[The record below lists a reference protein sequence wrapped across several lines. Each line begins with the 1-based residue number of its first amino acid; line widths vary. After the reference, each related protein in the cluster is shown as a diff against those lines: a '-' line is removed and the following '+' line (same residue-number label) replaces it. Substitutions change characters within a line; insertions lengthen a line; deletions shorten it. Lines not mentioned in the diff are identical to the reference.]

1 MVLLP
6 LHAVPG
12 QHQEIILEDGSVLV
26 RGTGGLPDLFRRT
39 PGRRRLCREQK
50 NERASEACH
59 ATGQEEG
66 TCMQVEMSMQPA
78 KREGTVM
85 GNEDERWN
93 RKKHDH
99 IEWNAA
105 AQRWR
110 QVRLLLLQVLG
121 SREER
126 KMLSKRGAR
135 ILKKLRA
142 KGPRTGALQVICV
155 ETQTPGSV
163 HSNTRQ
169 IRKSCGGCSAAT
181 STPASNNDARNI
193 EISDDIARAAAP
205 ASNGAAAAAGRK
217 GESQRNEDFSKD
229 NEARQKEAVEEE
241 QEGEQEDEPGLVLI
255 TAEHLAERRVLDS
268 IYSDLLHHYY
278 ATKDWRPEFYCT
290 LARAGFI
297 SVAEEQQG
305 LLVPEM
311 QRSYCLI
318 ELRRSACTLHAG
330 KRVTKRSARYI
341 LSVDSRLDEV
351 LEAIAGGE

>member
-1 MVLLP
+1 
-6 LHAVPG
+6 
-12 QHQEIILEDGSVLV
+12 
-26 RGTGGLPDLFRRT
+26 
-39 PGRRRLCREQK
+39 
-50 NERASEACH
+50 
-59 ATGQEEG
+59 
-66 TCMQVEMSMQPA
+66 MQVEMSMQPA

-105 AQRWR
+105 AQRRR
-110 QVRLLLLQVLG
+110 QVRILLLQVLG
-121 SREER
+121 SREEP

-135 ILKKLRA
+135 ILKKLR
-142 KGPRTGALQVICV
+142 KGPRTGAMQVISA

-163 HSNTRQ
+163 HSNTRT
-169 IRKSCGGCSAAT
+169 K
-181 STPASNNDARNI
+181 RNI
-193 EISDDIARAAAP
+193 DISDDIARAAAA
-205 ASNGAAAAAGRK
+205 ASNGAAAATGRK
-217 GESQRNEDFSKD
+217 GESQGNEDFSKD
-229 NEARQKEAVEEE
+229 KEACQKEAVEEE
-241 QEGEQEDEPGLVLI
+241 EVEEPGLVLI
-255 TAEHLAERRVLDS
+255 TAEHLAERRVVDL

-318 ELRRSACTLHAG
+318 DLRRSACTLHAG

-351 LEAIAGGE
+351 LEAIAGRD

>member
-1 MVLLP
+1 M
-6 LHAVPG
+6 
-12 QHQEIILEDGSVLV
+12 HQEILLADGSVLV
-26 RGTGGLPDLFRRT
+26 RGMGGLPDLIRRA

-50 NERASEACH
+50 ENEREYTSEAGPCMH
-59 ATGQEEG
+59 AHF
-66 TCMQVEMSMQPA
+66 EMSMQTA
-78 KREGTVM
+78 KREGTEM

-105 AQRWR
+105 AQRR
-110 QVRLLLLQVLG
+110 REVRLLLLQVLG

-135 ILKKLRA
+135 ILKKLR
-142 KGPRTGALQVICV
+142 KGPRIGALQVISS

-163 HSNTRQ
+163 HSNTRTK
-169 IRKSCGGCSAAT
+169 RKSCSSAAAT
-181 STPASNNDARNI
+181 STPASNKDARNI

-217 GESQRNEDFSKD
+217 GESQGNEDFSKD
-229 NEARQKEAVEEE
+229 KEACLKEAVEEE
-241 QEGEQEDEPGLVLI
+241 QEEEPGLVLI
-255 TAEHLAERRVLDS
+255 TAEHLAERRVVDL

-330 KRVTKRSARYI
+330 KRVRKRSARYI

-351 LEAIAGGE
+351 LQAIAGGD

>member
-1 MVLLP
+1 MSL
-6 LHAVPG
+6 G
-12 QHQEIILEDGSVLV
+12 QMQHETMLEDGSVLV
-26 RGTGGLPDLFRRT
+26 RGMGGLPDLFRRA

-50 NERASEACH
+50 NERASKAYQ
-59 ATGQEEG
+59 ATGEEEAG

-78 KREGTVM
+78 KSKGM

-105 AQRWR
+105 AQRR
-110 QVRLLLLQVLG
+110 REVRLLLLQTLG

-126 KMLSKRGAR
+126 RMLSKRGAR

-142 KGPRTGALQVICV
+142 KGPRTGALQVISA
-155 ETQTPGSV
+155 ETHTPGSV
-163 HSNTRQ
+163 HSNTRTK
-169 IRKSCGGCSAAT
+169 RKSCSSVAT
-181 STPASNNDARNI
+181 STPASNSDAINI

-217 GESQRNEDFSKD
+217 GESQGNEDFSKD
-229 NEARQKEAVEEE
+229 KEACQDLAVEEE
-241 QEGEQEDEPGLVLI
+241 QEEEPGLVLI
-255 TAEHLAERRVLDS
+255 TAEHLAERRMVDL

-341 LSVDSRLDEV
+341 ISVDSRLDEV
-351 LEAIAGGE
+351 LEAIAGGD